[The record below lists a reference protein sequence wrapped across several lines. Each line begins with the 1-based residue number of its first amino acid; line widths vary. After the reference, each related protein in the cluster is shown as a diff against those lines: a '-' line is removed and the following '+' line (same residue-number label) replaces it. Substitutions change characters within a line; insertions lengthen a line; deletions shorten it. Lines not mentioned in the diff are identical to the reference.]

1 MLNHHIN
8 PSDNSKTDRIQAACR
23 QIVAQQKEQEA
34 VRPDPSRSNFDR
46 QPAREVVRTALN
58 LRTDDMGALEPG
70 RNTGPR
76 INTASETNA
85 TAQEATPLCTAAAL
99 SEDMSCSS
107 NDSTASAQQPEALA
121 SLEVDEEVPYGEPD
135 FDASD
140 LEPGQGAIGYIPFQ
154 VWNPYT
160 GEFILDNRM
169 LLETRDGNVLK
180 ETRYRAFGTK
190 QETEPIPANA
200 KLFRCYVAED
210 MEEAEPIRFLVPD
223 MVMEGG
229 VGLIWGKSGSGKTAF
244 LLDLV
249 LSVATGGD
257 FAGRATQQCNVLY
270 AALEGGHG
278 FRQRLL
284 VGSRH
289 KGLDLGRRVRV
300 CHEPLN
306 VGDDA
311 DMNGLALQALQ
322 NHCKLIVIDTL
333 SASLAGELSENSNND
348 MAQVLLKL
356 YRLQRQTGASILL
369 VHHSGHDGSNER
381 GASALRCNVDT
392 SIRISTSGAHRKW
405 TVIKQKDGSDGISDL
420 FDLAQVEVT
429 RNDGQIVNSIVVR
442 HLKTSSETEAA
453 KKTPNGPR
461 LKGNPA
467 IAMDQFSREWQV
479 RSAGLSEDQLTGLA
493 IAWKDAKDICSPLM
507 KSKDRGRLED
517 RAAEALNRLVEL
529 CLLEQQPDKSL
540 RLAQAL

>member
-1 MLNHHIN
+1 MMNNDIN
-8 PSDNSKTDRIQAACR
+8 SPGNTEADRLQAACR
-23 QIVAQQKEQEA
+23 KFVAQRQEQETVNPGYRRSRFDNQVAHDVVQA
-34 VRPDPSRSNFDR
+34 VLKRK
-46 QPAREVVRTALN
+46 A
-58 LRTDDMGALEPG
+58 DDMDALEAG
-70 RNTGPR
+70 RDAGPM
-76 INTASETNA
+76 IDLAGKA
-85 TAQEATPLCTAAAL
+85 IGAAQEAALLNTAAPTLPPQAL
-99 SEDMSCSS
+99 
-107 NDSTASAQQPEALA
+107 T
-121 SLEVDEEVPYGEPD
+121 SLVDEEAPLDEPD
-135 FDASD
+135 LDAFD
-140 LEPGQGAIGYIPFQ
+140 LEPGQGAIGCIPIQ
-154 VWNPYT
+154 VWNPCT

-169 LLETRDGNVLK
+169 TLETRDGKVLK

-200 KLFRCYVAED
+200 NLFRSYVAED

-249 LSVATGGD
+249 LSIATGDD
-257 FAGRATQQCNVLY
+257 FAGRPTQQCNVLY

-284 VGSRH
+284 VGARH
-289 KGLDLGRRVRV
+289 KELDLGRRVRV

-311 DMNGLALQALQ
+311 DMNGLALHALQ
-322 NHCKLIVIDTL
+322 NDCKLIVIDTL
-333 SASLAGELSENSNND
+333 SASLAGELSENSNDD

-420 FDLAQVEVT
+420 FDLTQVEVT
-429 RNDGQIVNSIVVR
+429 RKDGQMVNSIVVK
-442 HLKTSSETEAA
+442 HLKSSSEDEDA
-453 KKTPNGPR
+453 KKTPKGPR

-467 IAMDQFSREWQV
+467 IAMDKFSREWQA
-479 RSAGLSEDQLTGLA
+479 RTSGLSEDQIAGLA

-507 KSKDRGRLED
+507 KSQDPGRRED
-517 RAAEALNRLVEL
+517 RATEALNRLVDL
-529 CLLEQQPDKSL
+529 RLLLKQPDKSL